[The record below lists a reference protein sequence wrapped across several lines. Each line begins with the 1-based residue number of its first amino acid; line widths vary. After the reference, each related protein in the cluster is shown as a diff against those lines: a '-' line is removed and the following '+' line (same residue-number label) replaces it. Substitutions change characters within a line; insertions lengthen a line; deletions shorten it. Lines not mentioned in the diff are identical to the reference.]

1 MLKVQAES
9 LQTIRNLLFQ
19 HIQQNIIQSAN
30 TTNTNNKTQLL
41 KQKTGI
47 PQGSILSSQL
57 CALFFGQVDRI
68 LGFMRFFAGHVLL
81 RYVDDFL
88 FVATN
93 AVAVKAFVDSMRTQA
108 AILFGCRINEAKTR
122 SNVPEVLMDDGSKD
136 GSIVLKDE
144 MIRWCGFCI
153 SSKDLQVTADNSSYG
168 AIEISTSHGT
178 SQVNTKKDTKNHS
191 TRSTDSVVSVC
202 SVPSRACCH
211 PIADSMTIDYSA
223 PWGQQLQQRLLRLLK
238 NRLQLLLLD
247 SRINS
252 TTTVIGNILT
262 AFQLTASRCWLHCK
276 VSNPAFLNNDF
287 LFDACCRR
295 MALSCASWLR
305 SKRQDRSNNTN
316 GSVSKPSIGSK

>member
-1 MLKVQAES
+1 
-9 LQTIRNLLFQ
+9 
-19 HIQQNIIQSAN
+19 
-30 TTNTNNKTQLL
+30 
-41 KQKTGI
+41 
-47 PQGSILSSQL
+47 
-57 CALFFGQVDRI
+57 
-68 LGFMRFFAGHVLL
+68 MRFFAGHVLL

-88 FVATN
+88 FVATD

-136 GSIVLKDE
+136 GTSALKDE

-168 AIEISTSHGT
+168 AIEMSTSHGT
-178 SQVNTKKDTKNHS
+178 SQVNTKKDTKNHT

-252 TTTVIGNILT
+252 TNTVIGNILT

-305 SKRQDRSNNTN
+305 SKRQDQSNSNT
-316 GSVSKPSIGSK
+316 GSAAKPSVGCCISQVICDHRLLQFLMAIAYLRVFGRKPTGFTQLLKRLKGIIRKYRSMFKQYIPSLPRLHFAL